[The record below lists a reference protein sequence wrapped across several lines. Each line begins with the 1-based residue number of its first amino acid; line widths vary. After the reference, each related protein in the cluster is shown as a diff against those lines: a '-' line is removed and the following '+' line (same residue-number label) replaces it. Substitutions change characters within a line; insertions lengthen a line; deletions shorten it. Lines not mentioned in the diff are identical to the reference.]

1 MTADAQAADLP
12 ARPNRATLIVY
23 LGVMIAMFMAVL
35 DMQIIV
41 TALPTIAGELGN
53 LHLFGWVGA
62 SFLLST
68 AAVAP
73 FYGKLGDMY
82 GRKNVLIVAIVLFLA
97 GSLACGI
104 AWSMETLIAARVLQ
118 GLGGGGLMVSA
129 FAAIGELFTA
139 RDRAKYQGY
148 TSAVFALASVL
159 GPVAG
164 GTITDLFGWRWVF
177 LVNLPV
183 GVLVLAII
191 VAAMEGK
198 STGRSHRV
206 DYAGGLLLA
215 LATTALVYWGD
226 HVLSPAGPD
235 IWTYALPV
243 VGLAALAAFVA
254 VERRAQEPI
263 IPLRLLANRTISLTT
278 LISLIM
284 GMATLGQ
291 FFYFALYMQTITG
304 LSPALVGMLFLP
316 ASVASMVSAMIAGN
330 IIARTGRYKLFPV
343 LAMAVGV
350 VAMVSFTRV
359 GAGTSPWIIGA
370 MMAVFGTSMGLSMQ
384 VLMVAVQNAAPIED
398 IGAATSLV
406 TQARTVG
413 ASLGLAV
420 NGAVMV
426 GALTAQEASM
436 PAGLT
441 TLLPDGLKE
450 LSPAGAA
457 ALPEQAA
464 ASVLSYYSAGFS
476 TLFLFVAGLFAAALV
491 LSILLEDVQIQK
503 RA

>member
-1 MTADAQAADLP
+1 MTAEAQATNLSVSP
-12 ARPNRATLIVY
+12 SRATLIVY
-23 LGVMIAMFMAVL
+23 FGVLIAMFMAVL

-82 GRKNVLIVAIVLFLA
+82 GRRNVLIVAIALFLV

-104 AWSMETLIAARVLQ
+104 AWSMEALIAARVLQ

-129 FAAIGELFTA
+129 FAVIGELFTH

-148 TSAVFALASVL
+148 TSAVFTLASIL

-177 LVNLPV
+177 LINLPI
-183 GVLVLAII
+183 GILVLAII
-191 VAAMEGK
+191 LAAMTGR
-198 STGRSHRV
+198 STARSHRV

-235 IWTYALPV
+235 LWTFALPV

-254 VERRAQEPI
+254 VERQAQEPI
-263 IPLRLLANRTISLTT
+263 VPLRLFANRSISLIT
-278 LISLIM
+278 LISLIL
-284 GMATLGQ
+284 GMATLGL

-316 ASVASMVSAMIAGN
+316 ASVASMVSAMVAGN

-350 VAMVSFTRV
+350 LAMISFTWV
-359 GAGTSPWIIGA
+359 GAGTSPWVIGA
-370 MMAVFGTSMGLSMQ
+370 MMAIFGTSMGLSMQ
-384 VLMVAVQNAAPIED
+384 VLMVAMQNAAPLED

-420 NGAVMV
+420 NGAVMAA
-426 GALTAQEASM
+426 ALMAQQAAM
-436 PAGLT
+436 PPDLAALVPNGL
-441 TLLPDGLKE
+441 DE
-450 LSPAGAA
+450 LSPAAAA
-457 ALPEQAA
+457 ALPEHAA
-464 ASVLSYYSAGFS
+464 ASVLGHYSAGFS
-476 TLFLFVAGLFAAALV
+476 VLFLFVAALFGAALI
-491 LSILLEDVQIQK
+491 LSMMLKDVRIPK
-503 RA
+503 RG